1 MSSVNCE
8 GLSDA
13 CFSIRVFVFF
23 LLTFLYIW
31 RLLILFLSWCCQI
44 FFSACHL
51 LFSFVYDS
59 FEVQKFE
66 MLSWNLKLS
75 SFTVFPIALCLEN
88 SSLFSNRLNIYE
100 YSLLD
105 FYSLSVSFF
114 LYLILKISLGLI
126 LLVSVI
132 WWSNNFSHI
141 PVIPNI

>member
-1 MSSVNCE
+1 MHFLITGEMDYFHVFPSQLHVLRE
-8 GLSDA
+8 LWGPDA

-23 LLTFLYIW
+23 LLIFLYIW

-88 SSLFSNRLNIYE
+88 SSLFSNRLNICE
-100 YSLLD
+100 YSLPD

-114 LYLILKISLGLI
+114 ISHFK
-126 LLVSVI
+126 
-132 WWSNNFSHI
+132 N
-141 PVIPNI
+141 